1 MSDLAD
7 IHLIAANHLIF
18 DGSSNIFNCG
28 YGNGYSVKEIV
39 RNINSILR
47 KEIKV
52 EIGKR
57 REGDSKMIVS
67 DVSKFKKFFKW
78 EPTSNDI
85 KKILESAIKW
95 EKN

>member
-1 MSDLAD
+1 MEVQ
-7 IHLIAANHLIF
+7 IYV
-18 DGSSNIFNCG
+18 NCG

-67 DVSKFKKFFKW
+67 DVTKFKNFFKW
-78 EPTSNDI
+78 EPKSNDI
-85 KKILESAIKW
+85 KKFFKAQLIGKKKLIKKFQW
-95 EKN
+95 YSYKLKI